1 MRRSLFWCTMF
12 VLVFCATNCLTAQN
26 DQELVTAGKDTDLL
40 IRAAD
45 ARLRLAQADLEIAL
59 DSNRRAPGHVSG
71 LELKR
76 LEANIEVA
84 QKQLGVTKQFSHGS
98 AYPNQLFAAQ
108 ATADLAQQDH
118 RSALRVNK
126 RRPGTIPKTVVNRL
140 KIKAELANIR
150 LELWKDPEAYM
161 PSMMHEMQWQIDR
174 LTEQV
179 IELSQ
184 RLDAEE
190 NAEENK

>member
-1 MRRSLFWCTMF
+1 MRQSLFCFTF
-12 VLVFCATNCLTAQN
+12 FILVFCATRCLVAQN
-26 DQELVTAGKDTDLL
+26 EQERGTAEKDTHLL

-45 ARLRLAQADLEIAL
+45 ARLRLAQADLAIAL
-59 DSNRRAPGHVSG
+59 DYNRRIGDAVSG

-76 LEANIEVA
+76 LKSNIEVA
-84 QKQLGVTKQFSHGS
+84 KKQLEVTKQFSHGS
-98 AYPNQLFAAQ
+98 AYPHQLVAAQ
-108 ATADLAQQDH
+108 ASAELAQQDH
-118 RSALRVNK
+118 RSSLKVNEQL
-126 RRPGTIPKTVVNRL
+126 PGTIFATVINRL

-150 LELWKDPEAYM
+150 VELWRNPGAYM
-161 PSMMHEMQWQIDR
+161 PSMMHEMLWQIDR

-190 NAEENK
+190 NK